1 MSSSRRVAALYIAK
15 HRRYIGRVAI
25 MNEEVTEVAKV
36 VDAVDTK
43 QVNKEEE
50 TTQVVKEDSAE
61 DLIRWNRV
69 SVTLYLQTYEA
80 LILGNI

>member
-1 MSSSRRVAALYIAK
+1 
-15 HRRYIGRVAI
+15 